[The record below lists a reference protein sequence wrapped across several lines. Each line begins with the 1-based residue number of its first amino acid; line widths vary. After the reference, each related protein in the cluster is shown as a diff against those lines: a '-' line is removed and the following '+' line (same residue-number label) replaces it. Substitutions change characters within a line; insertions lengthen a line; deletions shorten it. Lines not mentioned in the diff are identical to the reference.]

1 MGTKA
6 QKLLLIVIILLTA
19 ACQKQPVRIG
29 FIGCVTG
36 KGSDLGLSAKN
47 GILLARDYLNS
58 RGGIGGH
65 DIEVII
71 KDNGMD
77 PQRTVQAV
85 RDLSS
90 EGAAAIIGPLT
101 STAAMAA
108 VEEAEKRKILLMSP
122 SATTDALTGVDDWF
136 FRIQPP
142 NSYETR
148 NIAAYIM
155 RSIKPKRIAAF
166 IDLSNSSY
174 TLNWYESFR
183 RDLISYHEVTL
194 IPMKFDSRDEV
205 SYYSMVRGL
214 EIEKPDCVVLI
225 VNGLD
230 AALLCQQMEKMK
242 MNIPVISCIWAKTKE
257 FIYHA
262 GTSGEGVIF
271 FQHYDEENSDP
282 AYLRF
287 RELYRDRYR
296 SSPDYAAHSA
306 FEALMVI
313 QQALS
318 SDPDVRHLK
327 ETMVRIKEFQGLQG
341 SISFSPQGDPL
352 YNASPEKKLV
362 VVKNGTFVTIGAL
375 KSEGKQP

>member
-1 MGTKA
+1 MGPKV
-6 QKLLLIVIILLTA
+6 QKVLLILVILVLA
-19 ACQKQPVRIG
+19 ACQKQPVKIG
-29 FIGCVTG
+29 FIGCITG

-47 GILLARDYLNS
+47 GILLARDFLNT
-58 RGGIGGH
+58 RGGINGH
-65 DIEVII
+65 DIEII
-71 KDNGMD
+71 IRDNGMD
-77 PQRTVQAV
+77 PGRTVEAV
-85 RDLSS
+85 RELSS
-90 EGAAAIIGPLT
+90 EGVAAIIGPLT

-108 VEEAEKRKILLMSP
+108 VGEAEKRKILLISP

-136 FRIQPP
+136 YRIQPP

-155 RSIKPKRIAAF
+155 KSVRPKRIAAF

-174 TLNWYESFR
+174 TVNWYESFK
-183 RDLISYHEVTL
+183 RDLSFYREVTL
-194 IPMKFDSRDEV
+194 IPMRFDSRDEI

>member
-1 MGTKA
+1 MGKRFQWLWFIA
-6 QKLLLIVIILLTA
+6 LLLLAA
-19 ACQKQPVRIG
+19 ACQKQPVKIG
-29 FIGCVTG
+29 FIGCITG

-47 GILLARDYLNS
+47 GVLLARDYLNAR
-58 RGGIGGH
+58 RGINGRE
-65 DIEVII
+65 IELII
-71 KDNGMD
+71 RDNAMD
-77 PQRTVQAV
+77 PDKTVEEV
-85 RDLSS
+85 KSLSS
-90 EGAAAIIGPLT
+90 QGVAAIIGPLT

-108 VEEAEKRKILLMSP
+108 VQEAEKRKLLLMSP

-155 RSIKPKRIAAF
+155 EEIKPKKIAAF

-174 TLNWYESFR
+174 TLNWYESFKKDMSFFR
-183 RDLISYHEVTL
+183 EVSL

-205 SYYSMVRGL
+205 SYFSMVKGL

-230 AALLCQQMEKMK
+230 AALICQQMEKMK
-242 MNIPVISCIWAKTKE
+242 MDLPVISCIWAKTKE

-271 FQHYDEENSDP
+271 FQHYDEDNSEP
-282 AYLRF
+282 SYLTF
-287 RELYRDRYR
+287 KELYRERYH
-296 SSPDYAAHSA
+296 SNPDYAAHSA

-313 QQALS
+313 HQALS
-318 SDPDVRHLK
+318 LDPDEKRLR
-327 ETMVRIKEFQGLQG
+327 ETIVHQKVFQGLQG
-341 SISFSPQGDPL
+341 TISFSPQGDPL
-352 YNASPEKKLV
+352 YDASPEKKLV
-362 VVKNGTFVTIGAL
+362 IVKNGTFVTIGAL
-375 KSEGKQP
+375 KSERKQP